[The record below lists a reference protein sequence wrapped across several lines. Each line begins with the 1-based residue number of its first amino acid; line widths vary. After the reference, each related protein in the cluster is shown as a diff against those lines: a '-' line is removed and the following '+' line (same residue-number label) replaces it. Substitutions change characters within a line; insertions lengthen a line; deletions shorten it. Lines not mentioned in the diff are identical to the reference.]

1 LRDKNEAEASRRV
14 PVTEMIM
21 DVLKTVFRWLLRL
34 LYGFKAYN
42 EPVLGTKG
50 PVLLLSNHVSWWD
63 WLFLGVCLEND
74 WRFVTSSRT
83 AELSWLHRA
92 IMVNRRTFPVD
103 MNSPYAVKHIASYL
117 QRGGRLVMFPEGR
130 ISTTGS
136 LMKLFEGTG
145 FLLGRTKAK
154 VITAFIRG
162 ADCLPLS
169 HNPRR
174 KEWLP
179 RVSLHLSPVLTPP
192 KGTQAHP
199 SEARA
204 AVTDWLWDQMVRQQF
219 ETEMSFGPPTVPLAI
234 VRTARKMRRRIILQ
248 DSTLKEITYGQVLT
262 GAAVLSAQWRSL
274 LTASHQ
280 RVGVLLPNVNGCPLV
295 LLSLWMNGR
304 IPAILNYTIGPASL
318 LACARLAKLK
328 HIITSRKFV
337 ERAGLD
343 LRPLQSGGI
352 ELVFIE
358 DVRAG
363 ISFLGTV
370 KGMLH
375 SRLCPERAD
384 KQLLPEETALI
395 LFTSGSE
402 GEPKGVELTH
412 QNILANVRQMLSV
425 IDLME
430 TDRFFN
436 ALPLFHSF
444 GLTVGLLLPLIQGTF
459 VLLYLSPLHYRIVP
473 AAFYNLN
480 CTVLFGTNTFLAGY
494 ARKAHPYDFH
504 TLRYVFAGA
513 EKLQKDTVSAWMQK
527 FGVRVLE
534 GYGATEC
541 GPCLSVNVPMHS
553 RPESAGR
560 FLPGIEF
567 RLEPVEGIDFPE
579 SENSTLRTPQ
589 DSALRPPHSTLDRGR
604 LFVRGP
610 NIMRGYLNPEPNAN
624 FQALKGWYDTG
635 DIARVDPAGFVYILG
650 RLKRFAKVSGEMI
663 SLTSV
668 EETLQSAFPEYGHHF
683 GIAVVAIPD
692 KTRGEKLIA
701 VTNEPKLTLAQIREA
716 VRAHGMSALAAPREL
731 KLLAELPR
739 LGSGKLNHRELQERL
754 KADQERLKAEG

>member
-1 LRDKNEAEASRRV
+1 
-14 PVTEMIM
+14 M

-42 EPVLGTKG
+42 EPVLGTQG
-50 PVLLLSNHVSWWD
+50 PVLLLANHVSWWD

-83 AELSWLHRA
+83 AEVSWLHRA
-92 IMVNRRTFPVD
+92 VMVNRRTFPVD

-117 QRGGRLVMFPEGR
+117 QHGGRLVMFPEGR

-154 VITAFIRG
+154 VITAFLRG
-162 ADCLPLS
+162 ADRLPLS
-169 HNPRR
+169 RNPRR
-174 KEWLP
+174 KEWFP
-179 RVSLHLSPVLTPP
+179 TVSLHFSPVLTPP
-192 KGTQAHP
+192 KEPQAHP
-199 SEARA
+199 TEARA

-219 ETEMSFGPPTVPLAI
+219 ETEMSFGPPTVLLAI
-234 VRTARKMRRRIILQ
+234 IWSARKMRNRTILQ
-248 DSTLKEITYGQVLT
+248 DSTLKEITYGQILT
-262 GAAVLSAQWRSL
+262 GATVLSAKWRSL
-274 LTASHQ
+274 LATSHP
-280 RVGVLLPNVNGCPLV
+280 RVGVLLPNVNGFPLV

-318 LACARLAKLK
+318 LACARLAELR

-343 LRPLQSGGI
+343 LSPLQASGI

-358 DVRAG
+358 DVRAR
-363 ISFLGTV
+363 ISVLDKV

-375 SRLCPERAD
+375 SRLWPERAD
-384 KQLLPEETALI
+384 KQLRPEETALI

-412 QNILANVRQMLSV
+412 RNILANVRQMLSV

-473 AAFYNLN
+473 AAFYNLD

-504 TLRYVFAGA
+504 ALRYVFAGA
-513 EKLQKDTVSAWMQK
+513 EKLQKDTVSSWMNK
-527 FGVRVLE
+527 FGARVLE

-541 GPCLSVNVPMHS
+541 SPCLSVNVPMRS

-560 FLPGIEF
+560 FLPGVEY
-567 RLEPVEGIDFPE
+567 RLEPVEGIDFPD
-579 SENSTLRTPQ
+579 SENSTLRAPP
-589 DSALRPPHSTLDRGR
+589 SALRTLHSALDRGR

-610 NIMRGYLNPEPNAN
+610 NIMRGYLNPEANAN

-635 DIARVDPAGFVYILG
+635 DIARVDPDGFVFILG

-668 EETLQSAFPEYGHHF
+668 EETLLSAFPEYGHHF
-683 GIAVVAIPD
+683 GIAVVAISD
-692 KTRGEKLIA
+692 KTRGEKLVA
-701 VTNEPKLTLAQIREA
+701 VTNEPRLSLAQIRDA
-716 VRAHGMSALAAPREL
+716 VRIHGLSALSAPREL
-731 KLLAELPR
+731 KVLKELPR
-739 LGSGKLNHRELQERL
+739 LGSGKLNHREV
-754 KADQERLKAEG
+754 QERLKAEG

>member
-1 LRDKNEAEASRRV
+1 
-14 PVTEMIM
+14 MIM

-42 EPVLGTKG
+42 EPVLGTEG
-50 PVLLLSNHVSWWD
+50 PVLLLANHVSWWD

-74 WRFVTSSRT
+74 WRFVTSSQT
-83 AELSWLHRA
+83 AEVSWLHRA
-92 IMVNRRTFPVD
+92 VMVNRRTFPVD

-117 QRGGRLVMFPEGR
+117 QHGGRLVMFPEGR

-154 VITAFIRG
+154 VITAFLRG
-162 ADCLPLS
+162 ADRLPLS
-169 HNPRR
+169 RNPCR
-174 KEWLP
+174 KEWFP
-179 RVSLHLSPVLTPP
+179 TVSLHFSPVLTPP
-192 KGTQAHP
+192 KGPQAHP
-199 SEARA
+199 TEVRA

-234 VRTARKMRRRIILQ
+234 IRSARKMRRRIILQ
-248 DSTLKEITYGQVLT
+248 DSTLKEITYGQILT
-262 GAAVLSAQWRSL
+262 GAAVLAAQWRSL
-274 LTASHQ
+274 LTTSHP
-280 RVGVLLPNVNGCPLV
+280 RVGVLLPNVNGFPLV

-318 LACARLAKLK
+318 LACARLAELR

-343 LRPLQSGGI
+343 LRPLQASGI

-358 DVRAG
+358 DVRAR
-363 ISFLGTV
+363 ISVLDKV

-375 SRLCPERAD
+375 SKLWPERTD
-384 KQLLPEETALI
+384 KQLRSEEAALI

-412 QNILANVRQMLSV
+412 RNILANARQMLSV

-513 EKLQKDTVSAWMQK
+513 EKLQKDTISNWMNK
-527 FGVRVLE
+527 FGARVLE

-541 GPCLSVNVPMHS
+541 SPCLSVNVPMRS

-560 FLPGIEF
+560 FLPGVEY

-579 SENSTLRTPQ
+579 SENSTLRASPSALRTPQ
-589 DSALRPPHSTLDRGR
+589 DSALRTPHSALDRGR

-610 NIMRGYLNPEPNAN
+610 NIMRGYLNPEANAN

-635 DIARVDPAGFVYILG
+635 DIARVDPDGFVFILG
-650 RLKRFAKVSGEMI
+650 RLKRFAKVGGEMI

-668 EETLQSAFPEYGHHF
+668 EETLLSAFPEYGHHF

-692 KTRGEKLIA
+692 KTRGEKLVA
-701 VTNEPKLTLAQIREA
+701 VTNEPRLSLAQIRDA
-716 VRAHGMSALAAPREL
+716 VRIHGLSALSAPREL
-731 KLLAELPR
+731 KVLTELPR

-754 KADQERLKAEG
+754 KAEG